1 MTRGAAFF
9 DTHAHIDGPEFDAD
23 RDAVIARARE
33 AGLTHMV
40 LIGASDGFE
49 SNPRAVALAEQHDDM
64 FATVGLHPHDAKL
77 VDEDTLERIRALAA
91 HPKVVAIG
99 ETGLDYYYDQSP
111 RETQRDAFRAF
122 VRMSHALGKPCVVH
136 TRDAEDDTIAILRE
150 EDAAGCGG
158 VIHCFTGTQ
167 ALADAAIDLGWSISF
182 SGVLTFRNADP
193 LRAIAKDLPRDRVL
207 VETDCPYLTPVPH
220 RGKRNEPAFVV
231 HTAEVLAKLWEVP
244 VEEVRR
250 VTGENALRFFGI

>member
-1 MTRGAAFF
+1 MARAFF
-9 DTHAHIDGPEFDAD
+9 DTHAHIDGPEFDDD

-40 LIGASDGFE
+40 LIGASDGFD

-77 VDEDTLERIRALAA
+77 VDDDTLARIRALAA
-91 HPKVVAIG
+91 SDKVVAIG
-99 ETGLDYYYDQSP
+99 ETGLDYHYDQSP
-111 RETQRDAFRAF
+111 RDVQRDAFRAF
-122 VRMSHALGKPCVVH
+122 VRMSHALDKPCVVH
-136 TRDAEDDTIAILRE
+136 TREAEDDTIEILRS
-150 EDAAGCGG
+150 EDAAKCGG

-167 ALADAAIDLGWSISF
+167 KLADAAIDLGWYISF

-193 LRAIAKDLPRDRVL
+193 LRAIAKELPRDRVL

-231 HTAEVLAKLWEVP
+231 HTAQVIADLWETSL
-244 VEEVRR
+244 EEVRR
-250 VTGENALRFFGI
+250 ITGENALAFFGLA

>member
-1 MTRGAAFF
+1 MTGAFF
-9 DTHAHIDGPEFDAD
+9 DTHAHIDGPEFDED
-23 RDAVIARARE
+23 RDAVIGRARE

-40 LIGASDGFE
+40 LIGASDGFD

-77 VDEDTLERIRALAA
+77 VNDDTLAKLEAMASKD
-91 HPKVVAIG
+91 KVVAIG

-111 RETQRDAFRAF
+111 RDVQRDAFRKF
-122 VRMSHALGKPCVVH
+122 LRMSHATKKPCVVH
-136 TRDAEDDTIAILRE
+136 TRDAEDDTIEILRS

-167 ALADAAIDLGWSISF
+167 KLADAAIDLGWYISF

-193 LRAIAKDLPRDRVL
+193 LRAIAKDLPKDRVL

-220 RGKRNEPAFVV
+220 RGKRNEPSFVV
-231 HTAEVLAKLWEVP
+231 HTAACLADLWDVDAEA
-244 VEEVRR
+244 VRR
-250 VTGENALRFFGI
+250 ITGENALRFFALS